1 MVLNQEFP
9 MPNLDTIKQNTIISS
24 IQIILLVSIKDKLIF
39 RQLMLHVY

>member
-9 MPNLDTIKQNTIISS
+9 MPKLDTIKQNIIISS